1 MTTYYVD
8 SSALVKRY
16 VNEIGSNWVQTL
28 CDPAARHVLA
38 LAHIGRVEV
47 AAALGIKERQG
58 ILPTKIR
65 DALIHDLE
73 QDARHQYWL
82 IDVDH
87 AIVTQAIALTRRQ
100 KLRGYDAVHLAA
112 ALFLQTTLMTQGL
125 LPPILVSA
133 DTELLT
139 AAEAEG
145 LTVENPHN
153 HPNDPSL
160 PALP

>member
-16 VNEIGSNWVQTL
+16 VNETGSSWVQTL
-28 CDPAARHVLA
+28 CDPAVGHVLA
-38 LAHIGRVEV
+38 LAHIGLVEV
-47 AAALGIKERQG
+47 AAALGVKERQG
-58 ILPTKIR
+58 LLPAKIR
-65 DALIHDLE
+65 DALLRDLQ
-73 QDARHQYWL
+73 QDGRNQYWL

-112 ALFLQTTLMTQGL
+112 ALFLQTTLTTQGL

-133 DTELLT
+133 DTELLL

-145 LTVENPHN
+145 IVVENPHN
-153 HPNDPSL
+153 HP
-160 PALP
+160 